1 MNLAYADLTEFW
13 RADSTDTLGDYAQGV
28 LCFADLHGILLFDME
43 RNTAP
48 APPSE
53 SDAEKPVGDNLSPT
67 ITS

>member
-1 MNLAYADLTEFW
+1 MHLAYAELTEFW
-13 RADSTDTLGDYAQGV
+13 CADSTDTLGDYTQGV

-53 SDAEKPVGDNLSPT
+53 LDAEKPVGDKLSPT